1 MVVSWT
7 VDRGPMPPHC
17 CPSKVPRQG
26 TPFPPPASRGTSSP
40 ASMVLWSAPIPVRPT
55 RRPSFPSRDGDHPL
69 RLCSSLHPSPAP
81 TWGQGFSGLATPRQ
95 PVLEEMAT
103 YGRPKFLGNPCVPM
117 PCSLT
122 PAGPQ
127 QQAVTLLRHGPR
139 SQHDEGY
146 PRCGNFGAQWHG
158 LGTCCL
164 RFARW
169 IARRGRKTRC
179 WLLARLYQTGFAPAG
194 FLRKVSVTTP
204 ASLPPFPSFLGAG
217 RVPFS
222 RPPQSQSGNKMR
234 LPLFLPNNLHSDSTS
249 VFLGRPRGRSVA
261 CNPNCSAVL
270 ATQASAP
277 NGVPRLTLRRNAS
290 NSPMSASLTD

>member
-217 RVPFS
+217 CVPFDFSPFDFSADRS
-222 RPPQSQSGNKMR
+222 R
-234 LPLFLPNNLHSDSTS
+234 
-249 VFLGRPRGRSVA
+249 
-261 CNPNCSAVL
+261 
-270 ATQASAP
+270 
-277 NGVPRLTLRRNAS
+277 
-290 NSPMSASLTD
+290 